1 MPDYL
6 IFPLYSVDPFR
17 AIPFKS
23 IFLNIYLIAFKAVS
37 PSFINSTFLSYF
49 GLLCRANLH
58 KLSVSEAVFQHF
70 TFKSSYTSRKTWK
83 FTALVPMWHR
93 YRTTTLKL
101 VIFSNLVVHCV
112 KCNISAHVLFEYSV
126 DMVISKSS
134 SSYTDVTLELGQ

>member
-93 YRTTTLKL
+93 CRTTTTLKL
-101 VIFSNLVVHCV
+101 PCPL
-112 KCNISAHVLFEYSV
+112 NIQIEHGRRYCILHNGLLNSKKLL
-126 DMVISKSS
+126 ISKS